1 VVTKDFGIPKVEP
14 ILIYIK
20 GREGKLTASFSTSSI
35 RKVFS
40 FPFADPHWKSK
51 LLIGMGILFAS
62 FIIPILPGLVI
73 YGYFYQIM
81 QRVIVKSEE
90 PTLPEWQDWGKL
102 LGDGFRLFGVSFIYS
117 LPMSVLYF
125 AGILVYGVMIFSIPW
140 IENTGVEGGK
150 AALIMI
156 GIMSFF
162 FLIVL
167 LAMIFAFVLS
177 VILPL
182 AWCQTIAAGS
192 FKGGFEIGKYWQV
205 FRSNF
210 SGFLIAT
217 TLMYGLFTILMMVYY
232 VLYMSLVLWCLIPFL
247 LIIGG
252 MLTGLFSFVLW
263 ASVYREGMDKLEE
276 QAG

>member
-1 VVTKDFGIPKVEP
+1 M
-14 ILIYIK
+14 
-20 GREGKLTASFSTSSI
+20 EGKLTTTFSTSSI

-81 QRVIVKSEE
+81 QQIIVRSEE
-90 PTLPEWQDWGKL
+90 PTLPEWKDWGKL
-102 LGDGFRLFGVSFIYS
+102 LGDGFRLFGVTFIYS
-117 LPMSVLYF
+117 LPLSILYF
-125 AGILVYGVMIFSIPW
+125 AGILVYGLMIFSIPW
-140 IENTGVEGGK
+140 MENTGVEGGTV
-150 AALIMI
+150 ALIMI

-167 LAMIFAFVLS
+167 LGMLFSFVLS

-182 AWCQTIAAGS
+182 AWCQTISAGS
-192 FKGGFEIGKYWQV
+192 FKGGFEIGKYWNV

-247 LIIGG
+247 FIIGG
-252 MLTGLFSFVLW
+252 MLTGLFSMVLW
-263 ASVYREGMDKLEE
+263 ASVYREGLDKL
-276 QAG
+276 AGEIG

>member
-1 VVTKDFGIPKVEP
+1 M
-14 ILIYIK
+14 
-20 GREGKLTASFSTSSI
+20 TASFSTISI

-40 FPFADPHWKSK
+40 FPFADPRWKSK

-62 FIIPILPGLVI
+62 FIIPILPALIV

-81 QRVIVKSEE
+81 QVVIVKSEE
-90 PTLPEWQDWGKL
+90 PTLPEWQNWGKL

-117 LPMSVLYF
+117 LPMSILYF
-125 AGILVYGVMIFSIPW
+125 AGIFIYGLMIFSIPW
-140 IENTGVEGGK
+140 MENTGVEGGTV
-150 AALIMI
+150 ALIMI

-162 FLIVL
+162 FLIIMLVT
-167 LAMIFAFVLS
+167 AFAIILS

-192 FKGGFEIGKYWQV
+192 IKGGFEIGKYWKV

-210 SGFLIAT
+210 GGFLIAT

-232 VLYMSLVLWCLIPFL
+232 VLYMSIVLWCLIPFL

-252 MLTGLFSFVLW
+252 MLTGLFSLVLW
-263 ASVYREGMDKLEE
+263 ASVYREGLDKLEG
-276 QAG
+276 QVG

>member
-1 VVTKDFGIPKVEP
+1 
-14 ILIYIK
+14 
-20 GREGKLTASFSTSSI
+20 
-35 RKVFS
+35 
-40 FPFADPHWKSK
+40 
-51 LLIGMGILFAS
+51 MGILFAS

-117 LPMSVLYF
+117 LPMSILYF
-125 AGILVYGVMIFSIPW
+125 AGILAYGLMIFSIPW
-140 IENTGVEGGK
+140 MENTGMEGGT

-182 AWCQTIAAGS
+182 AWCQTIAANS
-192 FKGGFEIGKYWQV
+192 FKGGFEIGKYWKV
-205 FRSNF
+205 FRANF
-210 SGFLIAT
+210 GGFLIAYNVNVWFIHYSHDGLLCPLYEFSALVPDPILAYHWRNVNRT
-217 TLMYGLFTILMMVYY
+217 FLTGSYGHLFTVRGWIN
-232 VLYMSLVLWCLIPFL
+232 
-247 LIIGG
+247 
-252 MLTGLFSFVLW
+252 
-263 ASVYREGMDKLEE
+263 
-276 QAG
+276 

>member
-1 VVTKDFGIPKVEP
+1 
-14 ILIYIK
+14 
-20 GREGKLTASFSTSSI
+20 
-35 RKVFS
+35 
-40 FPFADPHWKSK
+40 
-51 LLIGMGILFAS
+51 MGILFAS
-62 FIIPILPGLVI
+62 FIIPILPALIV

-81 QRVIVKSEE
+81 QRIILKREE

-117 LPMSVLYF
+117 LPLSILYF
-125 AGILVYGVMIFSIPW
+125 AGILAYGLMIFSIPW
-140 IENTGVEGGK
+140 MENTGMEGGT
-150 AALIMI
+150 AALIII

-182 AWCQTIAAGS
+182 AWCQTIAANS
-192 FKGGFEIGKYWQV
+192 FKGGFEIGKYWKV

-210 SGFLIAT
+210 GGFLIAT
-217 TLMYGLFTILMMVYY
+217 ALMYGLFTILMMVYY

-252 MLTGLFSFVLW
+252 MLTGLYSLVLW
-263 ASVYREGMDKLEE
+263 AFVYREGMDKLESLVV
-276 QAG
+276 